1 VQAKILRSEAG
12 GDLWRP
18 EACHVS
24 LRKLDNA
31 MDHNLF
37 LQLRAVLN
45 QYYLPAPAPPVVGY
59 LRGSAS
65 PGIWRAKIAERNEQL
80 MLLGNAEPTAAD
92 WANAGVE
99 HRTGETQRITLPMLN
114 GFVLTYGGF
123 MAGRPWAAIC
133 DENVDSVT
141 IGFPNALASFE
152 QAIAR
157 NGQ

>member
-1 VQAKILRSEAG
+1 
-12 GDLWRP
+12 
-18 EACHVS
+18 
-24 LRKLDNA
+24 LDIE
-31 MDHNLF
+31 MDHTLF

-45 QYYLPAPAPPVVGY
+45 RYYLPAPAPPAVGY
-59 LRGSAS
+59 LRGSAT

-99 HRTGETQRITLPMLN
+99 HRTGETQMITLPMLN

-133 DENVDSVT
+133 DENEDSVN
-141 IGFPNALASFE
+141 IGFPNALQSFQE
-152 QAIAR
+152 AIAR
-157 NGQ
+157 SAD